1 MFSWRSWVTI
11 RKLRRTRKSVTK
23 ILENAAD
30 VLREI
35 SEPGGFQKLLLGF
48 WGLWGKFYAKK
59 TFHHE
64 SSISWL
70 STLRLLT
77 LTIAIWHILEN
88 DYRNQAHEKNNKF
101 QVTKVFFCVQVK
113 QLSIRFERFPS
124 TRSHLRYLMH
134 SLSSMELMKLQW
146 EHLCVHCQ
154 ESWNRYKTHF
164 EHVAGLPGPC
174 VLVYRPQK
182 PNTLRP
188 AQLPHNP
195 KL

>member
-1 MFSWRSWVTI
+1 MGTDLSVGCSAPVFSWRSWVTT

-23 ILENAAD
+23 ILEIAAD

-59 TFHHE
+59 NFHHE

-77 LTIAIWHILEN
+77 LTIAIWHFLEN

-124 TRSHLRYLMH
+124 TRSHLRYL
-134 SLSSMELMKLQW
+134 
-146 EHLCVHCQ
+146 
-154 ESWNRYKTHF
+154 
-164 EHVAGLPGPC
+164 A
-174 VLVYRPQK
+174 
-182 PNTLRP
+182 
-188 AQLPHNP
+188 
-195 KL
+195 